1 MAISELNQA
10 GHGTRFVFRTEQDQF
25 VAGRFGMLLFLGGV
39 GMLFG
44 AMILGILAIRLDDS
58 SWPSKLPPLPP
69 AVWWSTGALV
79 LSSMTMQWAIWS
91 SRKGQAF
98 QIRLSLGLTLLLGV
112 SFLAS
117 QTIAWFEWDAAIQS
131 LIQQEQVPRLAVTGF
146 HVLTGLH
153 AAHLIGGLIPLA
165 VVTITVIMGAWHAGR
180 VRGIH
185 YIGMYW
191 HFMDIV
197 WVSLVLTLLLVL

>member
-1 MAISELNQA
+1 MKITESNQT
-10 GHGTRFVFRTEQDQF
+10 GHGTRSVFRTEEDQF
-25 VAGRFGMLLFLGGV
+25 FAGRFGMLLFLGGV

-58 SWPSKLPPLPP
+58 SWPTNLPPLPP
-69 AVWWSTGALV
+69 AVWWRTAALV
-79 LSSMTMQWAIWS
+79 VSSITMQWAIWS
-91 SRKGQAF
+91 SRKGQSLQVRVA
-98 QIRLSLGLTLLLGV
+98 LGLTLLLGLF
-112 SFLAS
+112 FLVS
-117 QTIAWFEWDAAIQS
+117 QTIAWFEWDTAIQA
-131 LIQQEQVPRLAVTGF
+131 LLEEEQVPRLAATGF

-165 VVTITVIMGAWHAGR
+165 VVTIAVIIGAWHAGR

-191 HFMDIV
+191 HFMDLI
-197 WVSLVLTLLLVL
+197 WVSLVVTLLLVL